1 VERIARNPK
10 YFHYL
15 EDCGAGMKV
24 VLGDGR
30 LSVNN
35 ATDGKYDFLIIDAF
49 SSDAIPV
56 HLLTVEALRVYLKKT
71 ADHGLVVFHI
81 SNSHFQLW
89 PVVASLVKEVGASAR
104 RENYI
109 PSAEERATGA
119 ADSEWV
125 IVAKQDQDLAALD
138 ADRRWVR
145 FVESEGTWTW
155 TDDFSNVLSL
165 IHFR

>member
-1 VERIARNPK
+1 MHRAGRN
-10 YFHYL
+10 Y
-15 EDCGAGMKV
+15 
-24 VLGDGR
+24 R
-30 LSVNN
+30 LSARPARALHRTLCRTVSRALALHANFR
-35 ATDGKYDFLIIDAF
+35 YDAF

-56 HLLTVEALRVYLKKT
+56 HLLTVEALRIYLKKT

-81 SNSHFQLW
+81 SDSHFQLW

-138 ADRRWVR
+138 ADRRWLR